1 MPPFGDR
8 VSADPSFEEMETVVC
23 RQKVRPEQPKAWKES
38 EIMSILSRI
47 QSECWL
53 ENQHARLSIVR
64 VKKLLKQCQQLLEE
78 RYATKGLKVCDEI
91 GKLIDE
97 VPLRHKERE
106 EAKIAE
112 ENEKRRQEE
121 LRRKQQG
128 IFARE
133 VLKIQKKFFN

>member
-23 RQKVRPEQPKAWKES
+23 HQKVRPEQPKAWKDC

-78 RYATKGLKVCDEI
+78 KYSTMGLKVCDEI
-91 GKLIDE
+91 GNLIDE

-128 IFARE
+128 NFCKVRKNY
-133 VLKIQKKFFN
+133 VLKSF